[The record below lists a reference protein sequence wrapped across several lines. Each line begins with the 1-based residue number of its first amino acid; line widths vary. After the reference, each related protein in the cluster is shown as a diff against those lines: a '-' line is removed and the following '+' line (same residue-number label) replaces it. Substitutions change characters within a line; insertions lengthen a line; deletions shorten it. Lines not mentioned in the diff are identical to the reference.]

1 MGWEGEEITQL
12 PKTAITGYSGRL
24 ISGHTNLSDE
34 DVLYITIDMFTK
46 TEMVRQDKWWT
57 VCLKRILKKMAEMV
71 VDMADVTKNIK
82 EMTKD
87 MA

>member
-1 MGWEGEEITQL
+1 MGWQGEEITQL

>member
-1 MGWEGEEITQL
+1 MGWQGEEITQL

-57 VCLKRILKKMAEMV
+57 VCLKIILKKMAEMV